1 MRIAGMLVLAL
12 AFASAGC
19 TLLVNNATPTPMVGT
34 HGDPFPAN
42 PMGTWDAILIVDAD
56 PGGLTARSVDEA
68 LELPRDREMMLVRGA
83 LFVDDAYGQVWLC
96 SRAELS
102 NDTGGPQC
110 AGAVLLVADESRGI
124 GLPMSAY
131 IAQLLDLAQAGDLQ
145 QRGTIRWTADA
156 ALSGR
161 IR

>member
-1 MRIAGMLVLAL
+1 MRFAGLLAL
-12 AFASAGC
+12 AIALSQSGC
-19 TLLVNNATPTPMVGT
+19 SLLVDDATRTPMVGT

-42 PMGTWDAILIVDAD
+42 PMGTWDGMLIVDAD

-68 LELPRDREMMLVRGA
+68 LELPRGGELVLVRGA

-102 NDTGGPQC
+102 PDTGGPQC
-110 AGAVLLVADESRGI
+110 AGAILLVADESRGV

-131 IAQLLDLAQAGDLQ
+131 IAQLLELAVAGDLQ
-145 QRGTIRWTADA
+145 QRGTIRWAADA
-156 ALSGR
+156 TFPGR